1 MDRIF
6 EHANDLHVRGVYIYK
21 KASDTTAY
29 VDEKHTVKFKTSELK
44 DAFLKG
50 AVINASGVLSK
61 PIGYSEASKVGSVTY
76 IVPNGT
82 TATSADIAKLSAVA
96 DDAE

>member
-1 MDRIF
+1 MDRVF
-6 EHANDLHVRGVYIYK
+6 EQAKDLHVRSVYIYK
-21 KASDTTAY
+21 KESDTAAY
-29 VDEKHTVKFKTSELK
+29 VDAEYEIKFKTSELK

-61 PIGYSEASKVGSVTY
+61 PVGYSEASNVGSVSY

-82 TATSADIAKLSAVA
+82 KATSADIAKLSAVA
-96 DDAE
+96 D

>member
-1 MDRIF
+1 MERIY
-6 EHANDLHVRGVYIYK
+6 EKANDLHVRAIVIYK
-21 KASDTTAY
+21 KASDTAAY
-29 VDEKHTVKFKTSELK
+29 VDAEYSVKFKTSELK

-50 AVINASGVLSK
+50 AVINASGVYSK
-61 PIGYSEASKVGSVTY
+61 PIGYSEASNVGSVTY

-96 DDAE
+96 D